1 MRRRRAGSRRA
12 AGFAYSRVDDRITSS
27 TTARPFAPSV
37 APVAV
42 LSTITS
48 ASSGGNTS
56 VAP

>member
-1 MRRRRAGSRRA
+1 
-12 AGFAYSRVDDRITSS
+12 VDERITSS
-27 TTARPFAPSV
+27 MIVRPFASSV